1 MPFAFRLNRLTFPS
15 AIALGHDPSSP
26 CPTDRRKKI
35 LKKFRKIA
43 ATTYGVIASLLL
55 FVAVVSVARRRPG
68 SKYFPRT
75 WRALMALV
83 CFCFFRLSSDTRCHG
98 TDKRPAERNF
108 ELRPAALVATKK
120 KISWHCSR
128 IVLATALHLP
138 SMVIVLFVS
147 TSPQSPYGDLSHWVT
162 FSPRNRVLR
171 PTTEFLL
178 FFLFSNRKRFVGR
191 IFILPKKTTFIRC
204 YGEKTE
210 RRRR

>member
-1 MPFAFRLNRLTFPS
+1 MSRKIRFKQVVPFAFRPNRPTFPFFTS

-26 CPTDRRKKI
+26 CPTDRRRKN

-68 SKYFPRT
+68 STYFPRT

-120 KISWHCSR
+120 KKIKSDD
-128 IVLATALHLP
+128 TALGL
-138 SMVIVLFVS
+138 
-147 TSPQSPYGDLSHWVT
+147 
-162 FSPRNRVLR
+162 
-171 PTTEFLL
+171 
-178 FFLFSNRKRFVGR
+178 
-191 IFILPKKTTFIRC
+191 C
-204 YGEKTE
+204 
-210 RRRR
+210 